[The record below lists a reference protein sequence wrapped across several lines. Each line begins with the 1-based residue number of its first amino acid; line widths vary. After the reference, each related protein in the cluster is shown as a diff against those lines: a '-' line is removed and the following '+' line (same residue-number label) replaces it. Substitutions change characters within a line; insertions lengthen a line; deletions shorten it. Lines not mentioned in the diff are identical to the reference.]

1 MEKKREALD
10 LIVTVVLFALGVF
23 AARAIVPDILPKSNW
38 SAYGFTA
45 AAIFL
50 AAEGLWRLLTR
61 KRRKE

>member
-1 MEKKREALD
+1 MDRKQEALD
-10 LIVTVVLFALGVF
+10 LIVTMVLFALGVF
-23 AARAIVPDILPKSNW
+23 AARAIVPDILPNSNW
-38 SAYGFTA
+38 SAYGLTA